1 MKPSLWSG
9 IETKKTLTEAQE
21 EFLNSF
27 YAIEAWNYP
36 VWYVGYSG
44 GKDST
49 ALVTYLAHAME
60 TGRLPRPEKVVVQYA
75 DTGMEVPPL
84 QWSALSIMQTLRER
98 YGFET
103 RILRPELAERW
114 FVYMLGRGVAL
125 PSNGMRWCTRQ
136 LKADPMKQ
144 NVLAIKQEAG
154 KPLLITGVR
163 EGESAVRD
171 GVITATCSKDGG
183 ECGQGY
189 MHVKTS
195 KDTGTDSHAPILGW
209 RVCHVWDWLMWDAP
223 SYGFDTAD
231 IAAIYGQDVSDGEE
245 PLSSRTGCI
254 NCPLVTDPKGE
265 HPRPDKML
273 ERVIAIPKYSYLAP
287 LTRLLD
293 VYVEL
298 NQDSNRLRRVVLR
311 KKTGEAHY
319 PKGPFSLEARRWG
332 LIQVKAI
339 QDEVNVNARRVDMP
353 EVSLINAEEEQR
365 ILELIEAN
373 TWPNGWKGTELL
385 ASNFSVPEETP
396 KFSQLPLMEEAS

>member
-1 MKPSLWSG
+1 MKPLSLWRG
-9 IETKKTLTEAQE
+9 LEVRKTLEEAQE

-27 YAIEAWNYP
+27 FAIDAWQYP

-44 GKDST
+44 GKDSS
-49 ALVTYLAHAME
+49 ALVTYLAHAIE
-60 TGRLPRPEKVVVQYA
+60 TGRLPRPEKIVVQYA

-103 RILRPELAERW
+103 RIIHPELDGRW
-114 FVYMLGRGVAL
+114 FVNMLGRGVPL

-136 LKADPMKQ
+136 LKADPMKL
-144 NVLAIKQEAG
+144 NVLSIKQEAG

-163 EGESAVRD
+163 EGESAIRD

-245 PLSSRTGCI
+245 PLSARTGCI
-254 NCPLVTDPKGE
+254 NCPLVTNPKGDRP
-265 HPRPDKML
+265 HPDKML
-273 ERVIAIPKYSYLAP
+273 ERVLEIPKYRYLAP

-293 VYVEL
+293 IYIAL
-298 NQDSNRLRRVVLR
+298 NQDSNRLRRTVIR
-311 KKTGEAHY
+311 KKTGEVRY
-319 PKGPFSLEARRWG
+319 PKGPFSLSARRWG
-332 LIQVKAI
+332 LAQVKAI
-339 QDEVNVNARRVDMP
+339 QEEVNASARACAMP
-353 EVSLINAEEEQR
+353 EISLISVEEEAR
-365 ILELIEAN
+365 ILELIALN
-373 TWPNGWKGTELL
+373 TWPNGWTGEELL
-385 ASNFSVPEETP
+385 SSEFQLPEEETE
-396 KFSQLPLMEEAS
+396 FVQLELA